1 MFYDYDNHLFELHTG
16 TLSERLKSYDEY
28 IEAIKSDKKML
39 DDFVTYLTINVY
51 SRGQFDE
58 TAEGITV
65 DEDFMA
71 KAGSDDYCFAENISV
86 KPYEKEMQ
94 KIILYRWNR
103 VYPADLYFDI
113 DLKNWHLKES
123 NDFAG
128 SSHDKITE
136 EIYVK

>member
-1 MFYDYDNHLFELHTG
+1 MILIACVDDNLGMLFNNRRQSMDRVLRA
-16 TLSERLKSYDEY
+16 RLLK
-28 IEAIKSDKKML
+28 L
-39 DDFVTYLTINVY
+39 C

-86 KPYEKEMQ
+86 KPYEKEVQ

-113 DLKNWHLKES
+113 DLKNWHLKKS

-136 EIYVK
+136 EVYVK

>member
-1 MFYDYDNHLFELHTG
+1 MILIACADDNLGMLFNLRRQSMDRV
-16 TLSERLKSYDEY
+16 LRSRLLERCKGCKLWMN
-28 IEAIKSDKKML
+28 A
-39 DDFVTYLTINVY
+39 Y
-51 SRGQFDE
+51 SRGQFAE
-58 TAEGITV
+58 TAENIVV

-71 KAGSDDYCFAENISV
+71 KAGIDYCFAENISV
-86 KPYEKEMQ
+86 KPYEKEVQ

-136 EIYVK
+136 EVYVK